1 MSQKKSL
8 NEVNKSNIIKSNNP
22 EESSINLFIKQVY
35 FDEILSGSKK
45 KEYRTIKDT
54 TASKYLRN
62 ERENGKLLL
71 YYNPDLI
78 SEEKFHEYPN
88 DIMYYNDG
96 VFPYMPKDIKYLDLK
111 VGYQTDRESMTV
123 EVVDISFQPAMD
135 KDGNVMR
142 LHYDNETHNFSKS
155 TNGDLTNWDIVFHLG
170 EVVKVN
176 GKFTL

>member
-1 MSQKKSL
+1 MSQEKSL
-8 NEVNKSNIIKSNNP
+8 NEVNKSNIAISNEA
-22 EESSINLFIKQVY
+22 EEGSINLIIKQVY

-62 ERENGKLLL
+62 ERENGELLL

-78 SEEKFHEYPN
+78 SEGKYHEYPS

-96 VFPYMPKDIKYLDLK
+96 VFLYMPKNIKYLDLK
-111 VGYQTDRESMTV
+111 VGYQSDRESMTV

-142 LHYDNETHNFSKS
+142 LHYDNETHNYIC
-155 TNGDLTNWDIVFHLG
+155 TWW
-170 EVVKVN
+170 
-176 GKFTL
+176 

>member
-1 MSQKKSL
+1 MT
-8 NEVNKSNIIKSNNP
+8 
-22 EESSINLFIKQVY
+22 EERSINLIIKQVY

-62 ERENGKLLL
+62 ERENGQLLL
-71 YYNPDLI
+71 YYNPELI

-96 VFPYMPKDIKYLDLK
+96 VFPYMPKDIKFLDLK
-111 VGYQTDRESMTV
+111 VGYQTDRESMTI

-142 LHYDNETHNFSKS
+142 LHYDNETHNFSNS
-155 TNGDLTNWDIVFHLG
+155 RDGDLTSWNIVFHLG
-170 EVVKVN
+170 EVVEKDLK
-176 GKFTL
+176 GER